1 MLCASVTCPMM
12 TATYHDLDRRG
23 GKAGGSL
30 CPCSHSHPRR
40 PSPPTLHFRAG
51 GQAAHSERGPL
62 FPWKVRR
69 LSGPRGWRTS
79 VLLLLCP
86 QATCTGEAAAP

>member
-40 PSPPTLHFRAG
+40 PSPPTPTLQGWGPGCALREGTIIPLEGEKAVWSPGMEDKCAVAAVSSSHLHR
-51 GQAAHSERGPL
+51 
-62 FPWKVRR
+62 
-69 LSGPRGWRTS
+69 
-79 VLLLLCP
+79 
-86 QATCTGEAAAP
+86 